1 MHVLDAVM
9 TPLEDSNNNTNPSST
24 PTPTPSS
31 TASSTAAASST
42 GAASMVEMNWTN
54 WTLLVV
60 LGLITV
66 MEGLGVGALGGRLM
80 VRC

>member
-9 TPLEDSNNNTNPSST
+9 KPLDELNATSSATPSTT
-24 PTPTPSS
+24 PTASS
-31 TASSTAAASST
+31 TASSTQPAQST
-42 GAASMVEMNWTN
+42 GAAGILEMDWTN

-60 LGLITV
+60 LGLIVV

-80 VRC
+80 VRR